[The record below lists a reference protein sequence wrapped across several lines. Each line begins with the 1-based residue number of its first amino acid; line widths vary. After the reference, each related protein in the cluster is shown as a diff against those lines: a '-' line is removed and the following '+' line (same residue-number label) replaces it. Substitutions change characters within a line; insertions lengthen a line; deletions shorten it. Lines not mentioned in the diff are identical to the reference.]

1 MDMSPILNSE
11 TPEAWLGDCRT
22 NRQKEMVEPTDGMKK
37 AVSPCSEMT
46 IVKKYEKHYID
57 ISSKKDTTTT
67 ENSPKAQDVKTKM
80 LKQFIQ
86 SQIDEDTSH
95 QDKIRV
101 TGTLERNT
109 HITNKDNM
117 DDSVGPGYYFRSCF
131 WDPTPLQFV
140 ASRKGPLLI
149 SI

>member
-1 MDMSPILNSE
+1 ME
-11 TPEAWLGDCRT
+11 
-22 NRQKEMVEPTDGMKK
+22 K

-57 ISSKKDTTTT
+57 IRSKKDTTTK

-109 HITNKDNM
+109 HITNKDMTRIDLTVKVVINLM
-117 DDSVGPGYYFRSCF
+117 TESAMRMTAEEPELLGTLDQSEEPAKKRRMTYAER
-131 WDPTPLQFV
+131 
-140 ASRKGPLLI
+140 ASYGNAQKV
-149 SI
+149 SIYATE